1 MTSTWQDVHTTAY
14 MCSSETTQVCC
25 DIKFWQYFNNFRYMF
40 EDRVA
45 PNPSKSSEPT
55 SYETYH
61 LPVCDQTW
69 LAGKSLRQMEVFS
82 CEQLR
87 TKWWILQ
94 PLFHVAPMEC
104 LAWCS
109 NKPWPWHAM
118 AKVGTWHHLHLEKR
132 ETVELDE
139 VRGATPPQKKISSAS
154 KFIHHVPF
162 EQFWTW
168 FIKLAGLTAHGQD
181 FSRYR
186 TRLKGPVM
194 NNGPVNTECTRV
206 SWPGIAYRKSLGT
219 HADSHTSC
227 FTGVK
232 LWELNSAWFLR
243 FLLLPSKFCAV
254 SVCVQNLQE
263 EVKLH
268 AFGQA
273 IVQHDRGM
281 YPQNLVTTIGKLL
294 KCFHFHVLILVTQWL
309 SHRSHLDLQVY
320 RNSNDSPATCD
331 HSDVIGDK
339 RLLPSS
345 FHSRIWILSSPQS
358 RRGCDLQL
366 PCLIAGCK
374 LHSVKLLC
382 KLV

>member
-139 VRGATPPQKKISSAS
+139 VRGATPPKKKSPVLLNLSIMFHLNNFEHGLSNWRGSRLTGKTFLATALDSRALWWTTARWTQNVQEFHDLVSPIEKVLAHTQIHTHPALQVWNCENWIQPDSCAFFSFRVSSAQCRFVYRTFRKRSSFMRLVRQLSSMIEVCIRRILSPPSGNCSNVSISTFSSSSRSDCRIDLISIS
-154 KFIHHVPF
+154 KFI
-162 EQFWTW
+162 
-168 FIKLAGLTAHGQD
+168 
-181 FSRYR
+181 
-186 TRLKGPVM
+186 
-194 NNGPVNTECTRV
+194 
-206 SWPGIAYRKSLGT
+206 GIQTIHRR
-219 HADSHTSC
+219 HA
-227 FTGVK
+227 
-232 LWELNSAWFLR
+232 
-243 FLLLPSKFCAV
+243 
-254 SVCVQNLQE
+254 
-263 EVKLH
+263 
-268 AFGQA
+268 
-273 IVQHDRGM
+273 
-281 YPQNLVTTIGKLL
+281 TT
-294 KCFHFHVLILVTQWL
+294 QM
-309 SHRSHLDLQVY
+309 
-320 RNSNDSPATCD
+320 
-331 HSDVIGDK
+331 
-339 RLLPSS
+339 
-345 FHSRIWILSSPQS
+345 
-358 RRGCDLQL
+358 
-366 PCLIAGCK
+366 
-374 LHSVKLLC
+374 
-382 KLV
+382 

>member
-1 MTSTWQDVHTTAY
+1 MKLITCPSVIKRGWLENPCAKWKFLVVSNFELNGEFSSPSSTWPPWNVWPGAATSPGHGMPWLKLALGIISTWK
-14 MCSSETTQVCC
+14 SE
-25 DIKFWQYFNNFRYMF
+25 
-40 EDRVA
+40 
-45 PNPSKSSEPT
+45 
-55 SYETYH
+55 
-61 LPVCDQTW
+61 
-69 LAGKSLRQMEVFS
+69 
-82 CEQLR
+82 
-87 TKWWILQ
+87 
-94 PLFHVAPMEC
+94 
-104 LAWCS
+104 
-109 NKPWPWHAM
+109 KPWSWM
-118 AKVGTWHHLHLEKR
+118 KLGV
-132 ETVELDE
+132 
-139 VRGATPPQKKISSAS
+139 PPPPKKISSAS

-281 YPQNLVTTIGKLL
+281 YPQNLVTTIGKLF